1 LAQPQVHSDGDFT
14 ARCDK
19 PRSAANHFHE
29 PHNRN
34 RTQMEQTALMDLDA
48 RSQFQSLLE
57 THRGI
62 VLKVAASYAFHP
74 EDRAELAQEIAA
86 QLWRAFPRFDA
97 SRSFSTWMY
106 RIALNVAISQVR
118 GQAQRQ
124 RHAVPL
130 DEDLHDLAD
139 PNPGNPETDQQL
151 RLLRQFIA
159 QQPPLDRALLVLYLE
174 DRPYREMA
182 EILGISET
190 NVATKINRLKQRIRN
205 EL

>member
-1 LAQPQVHSDGDFT
+1 
-14 ARCDK
+14 
-19 PRSAANHFHE
+19 
-29 PHNRN
+29 
-34 RTQMEQTALMDLDA
+34 MEQAALMDQDA
-48 RSQFQSLLE
+48 HTRFQCLLE
-57 THRGI
+57 AHRGI

-86 QLWRAFPRFDA
+86 QLWRAFPRYDD

-118 GQAQRQ
+118 GAAQRQ

-130 DEDLHDLAD
+130 DQDLHDLAD
-139 PNPGNPETDQQL
+139 PNASNPEADQQL
-151 RLLRQFIA
+151 RLLRRFIA
-159 QQPPLDRALLVLYLE
+159 GQPPLDRALLVLYLE

-190 NVATKINRLKQRIRN
+190 NVATKIGRLKQRIRSA
-205 EL
+205 L

>member
-1 LAQPQVHSDGDFT
+1 
-14 ARCDK
+14 
-19 PRSAANHFHE
+19 
-29 PHNRN
+29 
-34 RTQMEQTALMDLDA
+34 MEHTALMDHDA

-74 EDRAELAQEIAA
+74 EDRAELAQEIAT
-86 QLWRAFPRFDA
+86 QLWRGFPRYDG
-97 SRSFSTWMY
+97 SRNFSTWMY

-118 GQAQRQ
+118 SQSQRQ

-139 PNPGNPETDQQL
+139 PNPGNPEQDQQL
-151 RLLRQFIA
+151 RLLRRFIA
-159 QQPPLDRALLVLYLE
+159 EQPPLDRALLVLYLE

-182 EILGISET
+182 EILGLSET
-190 NVATKINRLKQRIRN
+190 NVATKINRLKQRIRSA
-205 EL
+205 L